1 MDIAFDS
8 ETDTEVLAHLL
19 DFYYYGKCSRNPL
32 AALIQVMHKAEG
44 SYALG
49 ILFQD
54 FPEQV
59 FSARKD
65 SPLIVG
71 SSPEGFF
78 IASDIPAVLPYT
90 RTVYYMDNEEIAVLS
105 ADSVHFFN
113 MDEEDIKK
121 ESVTVE
127 WDIDAAE
134 KGGYEHFM
142 LKEIYEQ
149 PKAVRDTLAPR
160 TTTGE

>member
-1 MDIAFDS
+1 MPF
-8 ETDTEVLAHLL
+8 
-19 DFYYYGKCSRNPL
+19 CP
-32 AALIQVMHKAEG
+32 Q
-44 SYALG
+44 
-49 ILFQD
+49 
-54 FPEQV
+54 
-59 FSARKD
+59 
-65 SPLIVG
+65 
-71 SSPEGFF
+71 
-78 IASDIPAVLPYT
+78 IPFT
-90 RTVYYMDNEEIAVLS
+90 
-105 ADSVHFFN
+105 FFN

-160 TTTGE
+160 IHNGRIVIEELQMTDQEISQIKKL